1 MFDTPKTSDTHETNY
16 VYKVYR
22 NIIGL
27 GLLLHIIYT
36 LLFGMFNYTL
46 GCLYNIGSVI
56 FYSIMLYIAIKKR
69 RYALVV
75 TLIHMECSLFVFL
88 QTLMYGWDG
97 SFYMLLV
104 AMASLVYF
112 CPYKR
117 SYIPYLISVFHFTVF
132 FILRIYTLNY
142 NPWFV
147 INPIFTHA
155 IFFCNCIGSFCI
167 ILYVAYVSKVN
178 AAVSQKELMIQNDNL
193 QQLADYDQ
201 LTGLYNRHY
210 LKEIFKNGIKEN
222 KVLAI
227 GDIDDFKM
235 INDRYGHICGDQI
248 LRELSEQM
256 QQFFGS
262 DVFLCRWGGEEFVFV
277 FSKTS
282 LEKVQR
288 ELIDFC
294 QWIEEYDFH
303 HENNVIHITLTFG
316 ISENNDEMNLNQWI
330 EQADQLLY
338 KGKHDGKNKVLIK

>member
-1 MFDTPKTSDTHETNY
+1 MFEMPKSLESHETDY
-16 VYKVYR
+16 IYKVYR

-27 GLLLHIIYT
+27 GILLHVAYA
-36 LLFGMFNYTL
+36 LLFGMFQYQL

-56 FYSIMLYIAIKKR
+56 FYITMLFIAIKKQ
-69 RYALVV
+69 RYTLVV
-75 TLIHMECSLFVFL
+75 TLIHLESHLFVCL
-88 QTLMYGWDG
+88 HTLMYGWEG

-117 SYIPYLISVFHFTVF
+117 TYIPYLISVFYFIMF

-142 NPWFV
+142 DPWFV
-147 INPIFTHA
+147 INPIFTHV
-155 IFFCNCIGSFCI
+155 IFFCNCIGSFSI

-178 AAVSQKELMIQNDNL
+178 AAVSQKELRIQNDTL

-210 LKEIFKNGIKEN
+210 LKEIFKEGIKEN

-227 GDIDDFKM
+227 GDIDDFKL
-235 INDRYGHICGDQI
+235 INDQYGHICGDQI

-256 QQFFGS
+256 RQFFDS
-262 DVFLCRWGGEEFVFV
+262 DVFLCRWGGEEFVFI
-277 FSKTS
+277 FSKTD
-282 LEKVQR
+282 LNKVQK

-294 QWIEEYDFH
+294 QWIEERDFYF
-303 HENNVIHITLTFG
+303 ENHVIHITLTFG
-316 ISENNDEMNLNQWI
+316 ISENNEEMNLTQWI
-330 EQADQLLY
+330 EEADQLLY
-338 KGKHDGKNKVLIK
+338 KGKKAGKNKVLIE